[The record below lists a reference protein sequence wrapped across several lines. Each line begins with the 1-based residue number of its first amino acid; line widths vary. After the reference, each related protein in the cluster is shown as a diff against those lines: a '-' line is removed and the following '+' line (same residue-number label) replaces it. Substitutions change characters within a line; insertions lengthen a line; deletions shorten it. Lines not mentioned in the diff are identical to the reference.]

1 MSVRVTGFVVIRVW
15 FVIKWGVLL
24 LFAGE
29 MKGEEE
35 MGKGKRGVRPPSHN
49 LNITDRY

>member
-1 MSVRVTGFVVIRVW
+1 MRGFVVICR
-15 FVIKWGVLL
+15 GN
-24 LFAGE
+24 
-29 MKGEEE
+29 KGEEE